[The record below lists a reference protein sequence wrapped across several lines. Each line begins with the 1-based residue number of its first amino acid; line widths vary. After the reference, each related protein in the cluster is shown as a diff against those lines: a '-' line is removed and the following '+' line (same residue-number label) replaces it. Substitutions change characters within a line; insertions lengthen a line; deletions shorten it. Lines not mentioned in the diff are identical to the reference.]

1 MVDCRGF
8 ICYNF
13 EQCECE
19 DKKSITALEELKQYI
34 NEVARMS
41 DEVQKYILNEF
52 IDILIKELKT

>member
-13 EQCECE
+13 EQCEC
-19 DKKSITALEELKQYI
+19 DLQVPIVKLKELKEYI